1 MNETV
6 APQPDTAPQP
16 LADAAPEA
24 APQVAAV
31 ADVPSFLQVPVGNR
45 MLHGAPR
52 QVPVLDVSRQGLPP
66 DAVPGQDA
74 AALSRLAEGM
84 SFVGNA
90 LLQGPLSVGGSV
102 QGNLTQA
109 GGADV
114 SVMITETGS
123 VVGDITAQRISVLGY
138 TEGVLDAGQGE
149 VSLQA
154 TARVHGRVRYGRI
167 QVNGADLNA
176 TLERV
181 MPSNKG
187 A

>member
-1 MNETV
+1 MSDLTFAHPLVLLSLLVVPLVFAAWVVGARRVRGPPNPGGVMPASGSKFLMIEFPPTPPGELSGPGIHSTDTIDYLTV
-6 APQPDTAPQP
+6 VKG
-16 LADAAPEA
+16 EI
-24 APQVAAV
+24 
-31 ADVPSFLQVPVGNR
+31 
-45 MLHGAPR
+45 
-52 QVPVLDVSRQGLPP
+52 
-66 DAVPGQDA
+66 
-74 AALSRLAEGM
+74 
-84 SFVGNA
+84 
-90 LLQGPLSVGGSV
+90 
-102 QGNLTQA
+102 
-109 GGADV
+109 
-114 SVMITETGS
+114 VMITETGS

>member
-1 MNETV
+1 MTEPVVNPQETL
-6 APQPDTAPQP
+6 PQP
-16 LADAAPEA
+16 LVEA
-24 APQVAAV
+24 APV
-31 ADVPSFLQVPVGNR
+31 DVPVTPAPSALQVPVGNR
-45 MLHGAPR
+45 MLHGAQR
-52 QVPVLDVSRQGLPP
+52 QVPVLDVARQGLPA
-66 DAVPGQDA
+66 DSLPGVDS
-74 AALSRLAEGM
+74 AALSRLAEGL

-90 LLQGPLSVGGSV
+90 VLKGPLSVGGSV

-109 GGADV
+109 SGADV
-114 SVMITETGS
+114 SVMVTETGS

-181 MPSNKG
+181 TPSAKG